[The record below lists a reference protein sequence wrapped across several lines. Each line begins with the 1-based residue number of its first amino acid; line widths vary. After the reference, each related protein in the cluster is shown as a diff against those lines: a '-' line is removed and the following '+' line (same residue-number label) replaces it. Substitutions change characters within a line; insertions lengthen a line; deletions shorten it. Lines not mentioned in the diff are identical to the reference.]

1 MSKSVNIMDE
11 MIGQMDSFNFD
22 QYQCCVSHRA
32 ILIPHTVG
40 VSILLLSS

>member
-11 MIGQMDSFNFD
+11 MIGQMNN